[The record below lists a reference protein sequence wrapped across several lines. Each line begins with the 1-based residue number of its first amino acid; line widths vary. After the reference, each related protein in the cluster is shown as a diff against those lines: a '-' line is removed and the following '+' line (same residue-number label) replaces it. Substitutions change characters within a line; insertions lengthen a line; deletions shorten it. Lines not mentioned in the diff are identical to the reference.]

1 MPIRERS
8 NSTVVTRARLLALAP
23 LTGLLLWPAASA
35 QQPSALAQAELQR
48 RATNASEARLLLEKG
63 DEAYEAGR
71 WADAITAYTGARDLL
86 PETPATH
93 ALRNAATERLVQ
105 ASVEQARHQRR
116 IGDVKGAG
124 ETIDRVLDGAVAPD
138 AGLALEMRAQLEDP
152 IRTNP
157 AATLEHT
164 RDVEEVRT
172 LLYRAQGFEN
182 LGDFNRASVAYEDVL
197 RVDPT
202 NKAARRGMETV
213 ARHRSDYARAA
224 YDETRAAMLAQV
236 DGAWELRLSR
246 GNESFDDLAPGGESG
261 AGRML
266 MGNKLERIIVPVVD
280 FDGVNIREAFDFLR
294 QQSIELDTFELNE
307 DRRGINFVLELGGP
321 ESEVGKR
328 ILATPINLQLKNV
341 PLSEVV
347 RYINEIT
354 RTVYVPQEWAVAV
367 RPAGAD
373 SADLIVRTY
382 RVPPDFLT
390 SGGGAGVGAAPDD
403 PFAEDAGAEG
413 LLPQRLSAEDVLKG
427 QGVTFPEGA
436 SASFNAGTS
445 TLRISNTE
453 ANHALVDQIVE
464 ALSNAEPAM
473 VQIEVRMIRTQQR
486 ILEELGF
493 DWLLGEFSL
502 GGSGL
507 TPGAPAGVLTG
518 GDLNPLNMTDVA
530 LPPGEYFRRALT
542 SGNRSGNE
550 AIIGDSIDDLILEQA
565 RGFSRGAR
573 RAPGILW
580 ANGKL
585 NNTDVVMLMR
595 GLDQKKGVDLVV
607 SPSTVTRSGQQSKVE
622 ILREFIY
629 PTEYE
634 PPELP
639 NTITTPALVDFGTG
653 EVEVGTPPLVPITP
667 ATPTSFETRGVGV
680 VLDVLPTV
688 SADRYY
694 VDLALSPSVTDFDGF
709 INYGTPI
716 TSAAPSGGLGGG
728 LGGLLG
734 GSNVVEITSNEILMP
749 VFSVMST
756 ETNLTVADGTTLV
769 IGGMLQ
775 EKLQK
780 VEDKTKI
787 LGDLPLVGRMFQS
800 HAYAPVRTA
809 VVFLVTVNVVDPT
822 GQPFRTR

>member
-1 MPIRERS
+1 MPIRDRF
-8 NSTVVTRARLLALAP
+8 NSAVVTRARLLALAP
-23 LTGLLLWPAASA
+23 LTGLLLWPAATA
-35 QQPSALAQAELQR
+35 QQPSALAQAEMQR
-48 RATNASEARLLLEKG
+48 RAANASEARVLLEKG

-71 WADAITAYTGARDLL
+71 WADAITAYTGARELL
-86 PETPATH
+86 PDAPATA
-93 ALRNAATERLVQ
+93 ALRDAATERLVQ
-105 ASVEQARHQRR
+105 ASVEQARRQRR
-116 IGDVKGAG
+116 LGDVKGAG
-124 ETIDRVLDGAVAPD
+124 ETVDRVLDESVAPD
-138 AGLALEMRAQLEDP
+138 DGLALEMRAQLEDP

-157 AATLEHT
+157 ASTLEHAG
-164 RDVEEVRT
+164 DVEEVRL
-172 LLYRAQGFEN
+172 LLYKAQGFEN
-182 LGDFNRASVAYEDVL
+182 LGVFDKASVVYEEVL

-202 NKAARRGMETV
+202 NKAARRGMEV
-213 ARHRSDYARAA
+213 IARNRSDYARAA
-224 YDETRAAMLAQV
+224 FDEARASMLSQV
-236 DGAWELRLSR
+236 DAAWELPLSR
-246 GNESFDDLAPGGESG
+246 GKESFGDLTPGGETG
-261 AGRML
+261 TGRML
-266 MGNKLERIIVPVVD
+266 MSSKLERIVVPIID
-280 FDGVNIREAFDFLR
+280 FDGVNIREALDFLR
-294 QQSIELDTFELNE
+294 QQSIELDTFELDEEN
-307 DRRGINFVLELGGP
+307 RGINFVLEIGGP
-321 ESEVGKR
+321 DSEVASK
-328 ILATPINLQLKNV
+328 ILATEINLQLKNV
-341 PLSEVV
+341 PLSEVL

-354 RTVYVPQEWAVAV
+354 RTIYVPQDFAVTV

-373 SADLIVRTY
+373 STDLILRTY

-390 SGGGAGVGAAPDD
+390 SGGGAGGGEAADD
-403 PFAEDAGAEG
+403 PFAGDDGAEG
-413 LLPQRLSAEDVLKG
+413 LLPQRMSAEEVLKG

-436 SASFNAGTS
+436 TATFNPGDS
-445 TLRISNTE
+445 SLRINNTPS
-453 ANHALVDQIVE
+453 NHALIEQLVE
-464 ALSNAEPAM
+464 AVSNTEPAM

-486 ILEELGF
+486 VLEELGF

-507 TPGAPAGVLTG
+507 TPGAPAGVISG

-550 AIIGDSIDDLILEQA
+550 AIIGDSIDDLILEQSQ
-565 RGFSRGAR
+565 GFSRGAE

-595 GLDQKKGVDLVV
+595 GLDRKKGVDLVV

-639 NTITTPALVDFGTG
+639 NTITTPVAVDFATG
-653 EVEVGTPPLVPITP
+653 DVEVGAPPLVPITP

-694 VDLALSPSVTDFDGF
+694 VDIALNPSVTDFDGF

-716 TSAAPSGGLGGG
+716 TSSAPSGLAGGF
-728 LGGLLG
+728 GLLG
-734 GSNVVEITSNEILMP
+734 GSNVVEITPNEILMP
-749 VFSVMST
+749 VFSVMKT

-787 LGDLPLVGRMFQS
+787 LGDLPIIGRMFQS

-809 VVFLVTVNVVDPT
+809 VVFLVTVKVIDPT
-822 GQPFRTR
+822 GQPFRDR